1 MKLWFGVQTVSTLFS
16 WLTVAPSSKNIYSS
30 IFQIT
35 CENIFKCATKYLVY
49 KSALS
54 GCAFTAST
62 PFHHQGHALKEP
74 GSEDFSILSYTRV
87 LGQTL
92 SFQDCKQTELCIR
105 FRSI

>member
-1 MKLWFGVQTVSTLFS
+1 MKLWFVVQTVSTLFS

-54 GCAFTAST
+54 GVHLQRPPLST
-62 PFHHQGHALKEP
+62 IKGML
-74 GSEDFSILSYTRV
+74 
-87 LGQTL
+87 
-92 SFQDCKQTELCIR
+92 
-105 FRSI
+105 